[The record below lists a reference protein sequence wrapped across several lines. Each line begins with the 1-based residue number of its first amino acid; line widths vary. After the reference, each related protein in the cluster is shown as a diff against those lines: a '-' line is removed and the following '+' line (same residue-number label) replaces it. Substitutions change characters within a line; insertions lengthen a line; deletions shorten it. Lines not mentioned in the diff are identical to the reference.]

1 MFKDYYT
8 TIFKR
13 ASLFHS
19 QEEFINFESK
29 RININ
34 ISRFNSCVSLLFPLI
49 IFLLCFDIILYYNPS
64 KKFLFENIIF
74 YLHLHLLLICILWN
88 IYYKL
93 MYSKLNYISNRI
105 VYWTFSTLIIYICTL
120 ISISNNEISA
130 FIIIIFC
137 ACTFMYIPLIISIPT
152 FGLPYLITIIYILS
166 NENISKAVKIT
177 NIANSTIT
185 LSFSLLLSYNVYM
198 YFLKDYKQTIEF
210 TETNK
215 KLKELE
221 NSKSLYFTNF
231 SHELKTPLNI
241 IYSAQQM
248 LKFMIEKDNL
258 CNDSYNKYLSI
269 IKQNTNRLTK
279 LIGNLIDIS
288 KLESSCLKI
297 RPVNENIV
305 QVIEDICDSA
315 SAYINYKGLSFI
327 FDTSHEEIIVSF
339 DPDSIERIILNLL
352 SNSIK
357 FTPRGGKIFVY
368 IELSKDNVYIT
379 VKDTGIGIPKN
390 VQGTIFNRFVQAE
403 NAKNANKNGS
413 GIGLALVKSLTELH
427 GGNISLYSKINEGT
441 TFTISIP
448 NRKTDTILTLDSN
461 LDTSKSDKVD
471 FEFSDL

>member
-1 MFKDYYT
+1 M
-8 TIFKR
+8 
-13 ASLFHS
+13 
-19 QEEFINFESK
+19 
-29 RININ
+29 
-34 ISRFNSCVSLLFPLI
+34 V
-49 IFLLCFDIILYYNPS
+49 
-64 KKFLFENIIF
+64 
-74 YLHLHLLLICILWN
+74 
-88 IYYKL
+88 
-93 MYSKLNYISNRI
+93 
-105 VYWTFSTLIIYICTL
+105 
-120 ISISNNEISA
+120 
-130 FIIIIFC
+130 
-137 ACTFMYIPLIISIPT
+137 
-152 FGLPYLITIIYILS
+152 
-166 NENISKAVKIT
+166 
-177 NIANSTIT
+177 
-185 LSFSLLLSYNVYM
+185 
-198 YFLKDYKQTIEF
+198 
-210 TETNK
+210 
-215 KLKELE
+215 
-221 NSKSLYFTNF
+221 
-231 SHELKTPLNI
+231 
-241 IYSAQQM
+241 
-248 LKFMIEKDNL
+248 
-258 CNDSYNKYLSI
+258 
-269 IKQNTNRLTK
+269 
-279 LIGNLIDIS
+279 
-288 KLESSCLKI
+288 SSCLKI

-339 DPDSIERIILNLL
+339 DPDSIERKILNLL

-379 VKDTGIGIPKN
+379 VKDTGIGIPEN